1 MRVKTKG
8 RAVRDHSSNSETI
21 VVNTSRE
28 MPRDYIYRLLLETEM
43 AYLQVAE
50 DPRPSATRAATALAE
65 QLEELQD
72 EVEDF
77 LLYDD
82 N

>member
-1 MRVKTKG
+1 
-8 RAVRDHSSNSETI
+8 
-21 VVNTSRE
+21 
-28 MPRDYIYRLLLETEM
+28 MPRDYIYRLLMETEM
-43 AYLQVAE
+43 AYLQVAD
-50 DPRPSATRAATALAE
+50 DPTPSAKRAASALAE

>member
-8 RAVRDHSSNSETI
+8 RAVRDTSNSETI

-28 MPRDYIYRLLLETEM
+28 LPRDYIYRLLMETEM

-50 DPRPSATRAATALAE
+50 DPRPSAKRAASALAD

>member
-1 MRVKTKG
+1 M
-8 RAVRDHSSNSETI
+8 RDHSSNSETI

-50 DPRPSATRAATALAE
+50 DPRPSAKRAATALAE

>member
-8 RAVRDHSSNSETI
+8 RAVRDTSNSETI

-28 MPRDYIYRLLLETEM
+28 LPRDYIYRLLMETEM

-50 DPRPSATRAATALAE
+50 DPRPSAKRAATALAE